1 MVLFSVPDGPLVGVG
16 EFEDGGG
23 RRHAT
28 AMQEARAEVEL
39 SEAEVQTRKHSHS
52 RHLHHVRWTVHDAQ
66 AQLARA
72 QHRLS
77 VGMEGQLADARLT
90 RSDVSG
96 VWRDIN
102 HLSSGDGALAHF
114 PLVIEVEL
122 SGVDDVQIANA
133 ALVHLDLTKTR

>member
-1 MVLFSVPDGPLVGVG
+1 M
-16 EFEDGGG
+16 
-23 RRHAT
+23 
-28 AMQEARAEVEL
+28 
-39 SEAEVQTRKHSHS
+39 
-52 RHLHHVRWTVHDAQ
+52 HDAQ

-77 VGMEGQLADARLT
+77 VGMKGQFADARLA

-96 VWRDIN
+96 VWRDVT
-102 HLSSGDGALAHF
+102 HLGSGDGALAHF

-133 ALVHLDLTKTR
+133 ALVHLDLLKTK